1 MGKRFLHRRQVI
13 ENIGVVELHIVYD
26 ANFRKVVDELTSLIK
41 KSRVIFIPLKN
52 DPLAIGKPG
61 TTGKITRK
69 TSDEKRWI
77 PPGKIQYPGNQGG
90 GRRLAMRTR
99 HTNGAKTAYENFSQ
113 QFWQ

>member
-1 MGKRFLHRRQVI
+1 MGKRFLHRRRVI

-41 KSRVIFIPLKN
+41 KSRVIFIPLEN

-69 TSDEKRWI
+69 TSDENDGFRPAKSN
-77 PPGKIQYPGNQGG
+77 IQAIGEVVVDLPCVS
-90 GRRLAMRTR
+90 
-99 HTNGAKTAYENFSQ
+99 SQ
-113 QFWQ
+113 QWSDDRV